1 MDERGVEFGRG
12 VVNYSAE
19 QARKLCG
26 CKCYP
31 YAYAYPYPYPL
42 PYPTPTPNP

>member
-1 MDERGVEFGRG
+1 MAVTPNPNPDPNPDPDQVRLMDERGVEFGRG

-26 CKCYP
+26 CK
-31 YAYAYPYPYPL
+31 
-42 PYPTPTPNP
+42 